1 VIGCNVLRV
10 PLRCSCIRFGT
21 LKLALISNRT
31 ERSAQDELQIEEV
44 EYANRLLPVGVGT
57 ISSDRLR
64 CGTNDGDDDDHD
76 ARSDH
81 DGSRRKRGRS
91 NSGSAC
97 GSRRN
102 TTGLART
109 QICLDTWL
117 LALDRDRD
125 SLSLGIRELGL
136 AAAASRCVGAGL
148 LDAQSG
154 RLGVDR
160 GPLAVN

>member
-1 VIGCNVLRV
+1 VKYA
-10 PLRCSCIRFGT
+10 IRT
-21 LKLALISNRT
+21 
-31 ERSAQDELQIEEV
+31 
-44 EYANRLLPVGVGT
+44 LPVGVGT

-64 CGTNDGDDDDHD
+64 CGTNAGDDDDHD

-81 DGSRRKRGRS
+81 DGAGRKRGRS

-109 QICLDTWL
+109 QICLDIWL

-125 SLSLGIRELGL
+125 SLSLGVRELGL
-136 AAAASRCVGAGL
+136 AAAASRCVGAGS

-160 GPLAVN
+160 GPLGVNQPSIATLLRC

>member
-1 VIGCNVLRV
+1 M
-10 PLRCSCIRFGT
+10 
-21 LKLALISNRT
+21 
-31 ERSAQDELQIEEV
+31 EEV
-44 EYANRLLPVGVGT
+44 EYANRPLSFGVGT
-57 ISSDRLR
+57 ISSDRVR
-64 CGTNDGDDDDHD
+64 CGNNAGDDDDHD

-81 DGSRRKRGRS
+81 NGAGRKRGRS

-97 GSRRN
+97 GPRRN
-102 TTGLART
+102 TNGLART

-117 LALDRDRD
+117 LALDRNRD
-125 SLSLGIRELGL
+125 SLSLGSGELGF
-136 AAAASRCVGAGL
+136 AAAASRCVGAGS

>member
-1 VIGCNVLRV
+1 VLRV
-10 PLRCSCIRFGT
+10 SDCVAHCIRFGT

-44 EYANRLLPVGVGT
+44 EYANRPLPIGVGT

-64 CGTNDGDDDDHD
+64 CGTNDGDDDHHD

-81 DGSRRKRGRS
+81 DGARRKRGLS

-102 TTGLART
+102 TTSLART

-117 LALDRDRD
+117 LALDRYRS
-125 SLSLGIRELGL
+125 SLSLGIGELGL
-136 AAAASRCVGAGL
+136 AAAASRCVGAGS